1 MRKLKSVLA
10 CCVILV
16 VSLCATTL
24 LAATPTTM
32 RIEGVLLSNGGSPA
46 ADGDYDVTFA
56 IYAAVSGG
64 VAAWTEGPV
73 KVGISGGRFTAEI
86 GKSKAI
92 TAAVLAPLASSWLGV
107 KVGDDPELPRS
118 PLSSVAFAV
127 IASVAESVNC
137 TGCISGDQIGNGA
150 IAAAKIGFNY
160 AASSTKGGPALDLT
174 CTGCVTTDEMKFDA
188 DVDLAGNSIKAKNGT
203 FSGDI
208 AALSVTATS
217 FQGDGSK
224 LTGIKTPSGECKK
237 AGEVVKGINGDGTL
251 KCVVAMDPSAL
262 PNDALNEVSNDLLS
276 NQFVDTIDG
285 AKGTAIPDNTGG
297 EANAVLDFP
306 DIGISQTFALTVDVS
321 NSDLSTLS
329 LVVLPPDDKKT
340 GWVLCDPCGK
350 ADEKVYQKTFDK
362 DNLPKSGDL
371 VKWINANPKGA
382 WNVKALDSGFCI
394 IQKPGNDQVC
404 DLAKKT
410 DGAIVSWSIKIQTLS
425 NQKIKSSGD
434 VYVDGKIWGKENGYG
449 KPGGTLNV
457 GAGMKVG
464 PTAET
469 CDAAQLGALAWD
481 AGQGLVVCNT
491 NPQKTG
497 PVKYAWTIARSK
509 PVSWQGGCKSHSQ
522 GSGWATYCLDG
533 LEWNDASEYF
543 TVETNGKITI
553 KIGGHYLFAI

>member
-127 IASVAESVNC
+127 IASAAESVNC

-224 LTGIKTPSGECKK
+224 LTGIKTP
-237 AGEVVKGINGDGTL
+237 
-251 KCVVAMDPSAL
+251 
-262 PNDALNEVSNDLLS
+262 
-276 NQFVDTIDG
+276 
-285 AKGTAIPDNTGG
+285 
-297 EANAVLDFP
+297 
-306 DIGISQTFALTVDVS
+306 
-321 NSDLSTLS
+321 
-329 LVVLPPDDKKT
+329 
-340 GWVLCDPCGK
+340 
-350 ADEKVYQKTFDK
+350 
-362 DNLPKSGDL
+362 
-371 VKWINANPKGA
+371 
-382 WNVKALDSGFCI
+382 
-394 IQKPGNDQVC
+394 
-404 DLAKKT
+404 
-410 DGAIVSWSIKIQTLS
+410 
-425 NQKIKSSGD
+425 
-434 VYVDGKIWGKENGYG
+434 
-449 KPGGTLNV
+449 
-457 GAGMKVG
+457 
-464 PTAET
+464 
-469 CDAAQLGALAWD
+469 
-481 AGQGLVVCNT
+481 
-491 NPQKTG
+491 
-497 PVKYAWTIARSK
+497 
-509 PVSWQGGCKSHSQ
+509 
-522 GSGWATYCLDG
+522 
-533 LEWNDASEYF
+533 
-543 TVETNGKITI
+543 
-553 KIGGHYLFAI
+553 